1 MAIQGKVIP
10 PNVVD
15 IITEGGLA
23 SQDFAGFL
31 NNVSKTATISGSG
44 SPESVVTSVIRTF
57 YMDIDAVATPG
68 TFLYIKTT
76 ETGKTGWKLV

>member
-1 MAIQGKVIP
+1 MSIKGKVIP
-10 PNVVD
+10 PNVID
-15 IITEGGLA
+15 AITEEGRA
-23 SQDFAGFL
+23 TQDFAGFL

-44 SPESVVTSVIRTF
+44 SPESVVTAPIRTL

-76 ETGKTGWKLV
+76 ETGNTGWKLT